1 MAFNDLVAKA
11 QTYFPDLQIKYK
23 DTDPFMKVVSTL
35 LFFNSAFKTQFITTI
50 GDTQYWPTQQYI
62 TDNPQAASEVF
73 IHECTHMYDEK
84 RIGALPFKLGYLF
97 PQLLALPVLLL
108 LFVLTWKI
116 ALPLVILCLL
126 PWPAPWRAYFERRA
140 YFVSMRV
147 GYSLFNWDPKVM
159 APSFARFFKDSSYYF
174 MMPFGEDDKFA
185 AEAANLLAGKPE
197 SASDPALDKMITDL
211 MSVAK

>member
-23 DTDPFMKVVSTL
+23 DQDTFMKIVGTL
-35 LFFNSAFKTQFITTI
+35 LFFNKSFSNDFITTI
-50 GDTQYWPTQQYI
+50 GDTQYWPSQQFI
-62 TDNPQAASEVF
+62 TDNPQSSSEIF

-84 RIGALPFKLGYLF
+84 RLSSLVFKLGYLF

-116 ALPLVILCLL
+116 VLPLVLLCVL

-147 GYSLFNWDPKVM
+147 GYSVFGWDPNQM
-159 APSFARFFKDSSYYF
+159 GSSFASYFKDSSYYW
-174 MMPFGEDDKFA
+174 MMPFGEDARFA
-185 AEAANLLAGKPE
+185 TEAQNLLAGHPE
-197 SASDPALDKMITDL
+197 SASDPALDKMVTDL